1 MIAAD
6 GRRALCR
13 LSRLHYHRP
22 LSLPCFH
29 RQRFRSFNSTAIPH
43 INPPSFHK
51 FAKDQVFIDSL
62 SLKCTVGPDALGLIN
77 PQPVSLSVSLSTSV
91 ARAAASDRTDLSIDY
106 QELTNRILEIGD
118 DECFS
123 SVAELVDRV
132 IDHSLLTEGVGKACV
147 KVDLHKGLLRA
158 KNIQWEK
165 IAWMDN
171 GVKGEWKCTIEGVE
185 VPVIIGIVEHQFER
199 IQKQIVS
206 IDLGWHGCEGDSTA
220 LESFPTTTIVNSII
234 KVLLLYQ
241 C

>member
-1 MIAAD
+1 M
-6 GRRALCR
+6 
-13 LSRLHYHRP
+13 
-22 LSLPCFH
+22 
-29 RQRFRSFNSTAIPH
+29 
-43 INPPSFHK
+43 
-51 FAKDQVFIDSL
+51 FIDSL

-91 ARAAASDRTDLSIDY
+91 ARAAASDRTDLSINYEDLAN
-106 QELTNRILEIGD
+106 QILEIGD
-118 DECFS
+118 ERFN
-123 SVAELVDRV
+123 SVTKLVDRV
-132 IDHSLLTEGVGKACV
+132 IGNLLLTEGVGKACV

-185 VPVIIGIVEHQFER
+185 VPVIIGIAEHQFER

-206 IDLGWHGCEGDSTA
+206 IDLEWHGCEGDSTA
-220 LESFPTTTIVNSII
+220 LESFPTTTLVNSII